1 MKTYLINTLSKI
13 STTGQHLDF
22 ISTLKRYEWVVFN
35 EDKTNIEKLLFFN
48 DNRLLVSLNGKTLE
62 SKWES
67 IKVGSSILINDE
79 PSKYLFNVIACTK
92 DIILLNID
100 STDNYSFL
108 INSSSKS
115 LEDPTYED
123 IQWYLFY
130 ECNIDFLT
138 PEQRKQYEEELKI
151 EKEEKEKMDKA
162 EGEELAKV
170 IFAFFIFLS
179 IILVCIGFINLDK

>member
-1 MKTYLINTLSKI
+1 MKTYLINTLNKI

-35 EDKTNIEKLLFFN
+35 EDKTNVEKLLFFN
-48 DNRLLVSLNGKTLE
+48 DNRLLVSLNGKTFE
-62 SKWES
+62 SKWEF

-79 PSKYLFNVIACTK
+79 PSRYLFNVIACTK

-108 INSSSKS
+108 VNSSSKS
-115 LEDPTYED
+115 LGDPTFED

-130 ECNIDFLT
+130 ECDIDFLT
-138 PEQRKQYEEELKI
+138 PEQRKLYEEKLKI
-151 EKEEKEKMDKA
+151 EKEEKEKKDKA
-162 EGEELAKV
+162 EGEELTKA
-170 IFAFFIFLS
+170 IFAFLLFLTFIF
-179 IILVCIGFINLDK
+179 ICIGVINLAK

>member
-62 SKWES
+62 SKWEF

-162 EGEELAKV
+162 EGEELAKA

>member
-62 SKWES
+62 SKWEF

>member
-13 STTGQHLDF
+13 STTEQHLDF

-35 EDKTNIEKLLFFN
+35 EDKTNVEKLLFFN

-62 SKWES
+62 SKWEF

-79 PSKYLFNVIACTK
+79 PSRYLFNVIACTK

-123 IQWYLFY
+123 IQWYLIY
-130 ECNIDFLT
+130 ECDIDFLT
-138 PEQRKQYEEELKI
+138 PEQRKQYEEKLK
-151 EKEEKEKMDKA
+151 KEEKEKKDKA
-162 EGEELAKV
+162 EEEELAKV
-170 IFAFFIFLS
+170 IFAFLIFLACVFACMA
-179 IILVCIGFINLDK
+179 LINSAK

>member
-62 SKWES
+62 SKWEF

-79 PSKYLFNVIACTK
+79 PSRYLFNVIACTK

-162 EGEELAKV
+162 EEEELAKV
-170 IFAFFIFLS
+170 IFAFLIFLAFVFACMA
-179 IILVCIGFINLDK
+179 LINSAK

>member
-62 SKWES
+62 SKWEF

-179 IILVCIGFINLDK
+179 IILFCIGFINLDK

>member
-1 MKTYLINTLSKI
+1 MK
-13 STTGQHLDF
+13 
-22 ISTLKRYEWVVFN
+22 
-35 EDKTNIEKLLFFN
+35 
-48 DNRLLVSLNGKTLE
+48 
-62 SKWES
+62 
-67 IKVGSSILINDE
+67 
-79 PSKYLFNVIACTK
+79 C
-92 DIILLNID
+92 
-100 STDNYSFL
+100 FL

-162 EGEELAKV
+162 EEEELAKV
-170 IFAFFIFLS
+170 IFAFLIFLAFVFACMA
-179 IILVCIGFINLDK
+179 LINSAK